1 MKLSEFNERPCR
13 VINSKTNTLFYSLT
27 KSFGYAGKKLMGK
40 LKSKKAPGNSRD
52 GVDCSLSNNGGITA
66 EGEKEKEEV
75 DASKFDV
82 KSMPCSSNAIDDGDA
97 DSDKNFL
104 IENQTMG
111 GLGEASTSV
120 QQDSFCCGMDNADN
134 ADNAKIQKQ
143 RNVQIN
149 PERPCTCTCSDS
161 EENGTGIQE
170 EEEPDFME
178 LDTSLS
184 RLRGIRFSNGGI
196 EVDFLIV

>member
-1 MKLSEFNERPCR
+1 
-13 VINSKTNTLFYSLT
+13 
-27 KSFGYAGKKLMGK
+27 MGK
-40 LKSKKAPGNSRD
+40 SKSKKAPGNPRD

-66 EGEKEKEEV
+66 EGEKVKEEEEE

-97 DSDKNFL
+97 DSDKKFL

-111 GLGEASTSV
+111 GLGEASTSA

-134 ADNAKIQKQ
+134 ARIQKQ

-149 PERPCTCTCSDS
+149 PPDRPCTCTCSDS
-161 EENGTGIQE
+161 EVNGTGIQE
-170 EEEPDFME
+170 DKEADFME
-178 LDTSLS
+178 FDTSLS

>member
-1 MKLSEFNERPCR
+1 
-13 VINSKTNTLFYSLT
+13 
-27 KSFGYAGKKLMGK
+27 MGK
-40 LKSKKAPGNSRD
+40 SKSKKAPGNPT
-52 GVDCSLSNNGGITA
+52 DCSLSNNGGITA
-66 EGEKEKEEV
+66 EGEKEKEEEE
-75 DASKFDV
+75 DASKFNV

-97 DSDKNFL
+97 DSDKNFH

-111 GLGEASTSV
+111 GLGEASTSA
-120 QQDSFCCGMDNADN
+120 QQDSFFCGMDNADN
-134 ADNAKIQKQ
+134 VKIQKQ

-149 PERPCTCTCSDS
+149 PPDRPCTCTCSDS